1 MRHQPDGNAHPSH
14 VIPDDLRPPPS
25 DGRRKKKPVALLL
38 AYVGRKYKGN
48 THNAHTP
55 RGSTVDDVVE
65 DAVFSWGG
73 ILLPNYRSRG
83 LQRLKWSR
91 SSRTD
96 KGVSSLCTVV
106 SLRAEIDPTAWDD
119 DVEARAAAREI
130 SQFLPDD
137 VECFA
142 VYNTPKSF
150 QARRECIMRTYEY
163 LLPAR
168 VLGAERGVS
177 DANARA
183 RLATFSACLLYTSP
197 SPRDA

>member
-1 MRHQPDGNAHPSH
+1 M
-14 VIPDDLRPPPS
+14 
-25 DGRRKKKPVALLL
+25 ALLL
-38 AYVGRKYKGN
+38 AYVGGKYKGN

-119 DVEARAAAREI
+119 DVEARAVGGWRRRRMTAGILKTETPTTRDVTTRARE
-130 SQFLPDD
+130 
-137 VECFA
+137 
-142 VYNTPKSF
+142 
-150 QARRECIMRTYEY
+150 
-163 LLPAR
+163 
-168 VLGAERGVS
+168 
-177 DANARA
+177 
-183 RLATFSACLLYTSP
+183 
-197 SPRDA
+197 